1 MGKTVK
7 TLCREYLE
15 HKRYLVKD
23 STYANYEGKIYK
35 HIIPALGD
43 SDASKLTR
51 KQAEDFINELHS
63 KGLSKNYIH
72 DIGTLM
78 RQIYNSAANRYDE
91 IGNIFAEVPLPKA
104 EHKKIRVLSDA
115 DAEKIMKYGDAAIKI
130 ALSMGLRVGEISGLM
145 GKDAKNGILT
155 INRTIR
161 RIPVRGQG
169 TKLTISTPKTAESK
183 RQIPIPDHIAYLFD
197 NIPDDEYIIG
207 GKKFVEPRMLM
218 YKWRTFCDAQNIERI
233 NFHGLRHTF
242 ATRALEKGVDV
253 KTLSEILGHA
263 SVDITMDLY
272 CHPSMNHKAEAMK
285 RIWGDA

>member
-1 MGKTVK
+1 MDRLTDKRFVGDGFYQTKSHEE
-7 TLCREYLE
+7 RLE
-15 HKRYLVKD
+15 IFTKVPHLKD
-23 STYANYEGKIYK
+23 
-35 HIIPALGD
+35 
-43 SDASKLTR
+43 
-51 KQAEDFINELHS
+51 
-63 KGLSKNYIH
+63 
-72 DIGTLM
+72 
-78 RQIYNSAANRYDE
+78 IYNRL
-91 IGNIFAEVPLPKA
+91 AEY
-104 EHKKIRVLSDA
+104 E
-115 DAEKIMKYGDAAIKI
+115 
-130 ALSMGLRVGEISGLM
+130 MGLRVGEISGLM

-197 NIPDDEYIIG
+197 NVPDDEYIIG

-242 ATRALEKGVDV
+242 ATKALEKGVDV

-285 RIWGDA
+285 RIWGD